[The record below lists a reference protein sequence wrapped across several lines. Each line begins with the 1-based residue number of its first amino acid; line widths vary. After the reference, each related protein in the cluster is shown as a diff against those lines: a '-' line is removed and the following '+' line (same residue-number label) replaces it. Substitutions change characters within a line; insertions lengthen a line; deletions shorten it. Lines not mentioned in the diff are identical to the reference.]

1 MLVTVWKGG
10 TKVVSCIELLAALV
24 LQFETLR
31 ALTIMLDVEGAME
44 EVLSMSSLPNNEFS
58 ESVFGL
64 LHCHKQLFCEF

>member
-31 ALTIMLDVEGAME
+31 ALTIMLEVEGAME
-44 EVLSMSSLPNNEFS
+44 PMSSLPNTEFS
-58 ESVFGL
+58 ESIFGL

>member
-31 ALTIMLDVEGAME
+31 ALTIMLEVEGAME
-44 EVLSMSSLPNNEFS
+44 PMGSLPNNEFS
-58 ESVFGL
+58 ESIFGL